1 MCGRYVSATPPDQI
15 AAYFGA
21 DALGETL
28 AEPSYNVAPTT
39 QVPVVYEPRPTDE
52 QPESPRTLDLFKWG
66 LIPFW
71 AKDEKIGNRMI
82 NARSETAAEKNSFK
96 RSLAGRRCIIP
107 ADGFYEWKKLPDSK
121 TKLPMY
127 ITRNDGALF
136 AFAGLHDSWRGP
148 DRDLDPLRSCTIL
161 TTTANEKMSEVHD
174 RMPVMLPPSAWDEWL
189 DPTNADVDALARFFV
204 PSPPELISL
213 TPVST
218 AVNSSRNRGAHL
230 IEPLDDEV
238 LAAIVSG
245 A

>member
-28 AEPSYNVAPTT
+28 VEPNYNVAPTT
-39 QVPVVYEPRPTDE
+39 QVSVVYEPRPTDD
-52 QPESPRTLDLFKWG
+52 QPESLRTLDLFKWG

-96 RSLAGRRCIIP
+96 RSLASRRCIIP

-127 ITRNDGALF
+127 ITRNDGAPF

-148 DRDLDPLRSCTIL
+148 ERDLDPVRSCTIL
-161 TTTANEKMSEVHD
+161 TTTANDKMADVHD
-174 RMPVMLPPSAWDEWL
+174 RMPVMLPPSVWDEWL
-189 DPTNADVDALARFFV
+189 DPANDDVEALARLFV